1 MKIRYSKKALKFLAK
16 QEKATVT
23 RIRDAIV
30 KLTHTPP
37 EGDIKELQGVKDKM
51 RLRVGGFRI
60 IYSNAKE
67 TAKDGKQ
74 VEILNIEEIGN
85 RGDIYK

>member
-16 QEKATVT
+16 QEKTTVT

-30 KLTHTPP
+30 KLTHIPP

-60 IYSNAKE
+60 IYSNSKE

>member
-16 QEKATVT
+16 QEKTTVT

-60 IYSNAKE
+60 IYSNSKE
-67 TAKDGKQ
+67 TTKDGKQ

>member
-23 RIRDAIV
+23 RIRSAVI
-30 KLTHTPP
+30 KLTYTPP

-60 IYSNAKE
+60 IYSNSEE
-67 TAKDGKQ
+67 TTKDGKQ